1 MATAQLDAKWSPG
14 PKYDGDAIVKFP
26 NAPRWG
32 FGTTVKNPLDIKP
45 PIYEEAI
52 TVKLNANIG

>member
-14 PKYDGDAIVKFP
+14 PKYDGDAIVKFD
-26 NAPRWG
+26 NAPKWG
-32 FGTTVKNPLDIKP
+32 FCTAVKNPLNIKP

-52 TVKLNANIG
+52 TVRLETNVG